1 MSSIGKVEK
10 WNDDR
15 GFGFIAPTGDG
26 DDVFVHVSAFDAAG
40 RRPVV
45 GDVVRYVVGRDG
57 RGRMQA
63 RNVAFVAGAGSA
75 RWGWRL
81 DLDPRMGVATGFLAL
96 LGVVW
101 LAGGFS
107 AAVMLLY
114 AVMSAV
120 AFGMYALDK
129 NAARQD
135 RWRIPESTLHLVA
148 LAGGWPGALLAHKR
162 LRHKTR
168 KPGFQMV
175 FRLTVL
181 INCGLLAWLVTSGE
195 SDALIEKIV
204 ALFA

>member
-1 MSSIGKVEK
+1 MTSTGKIEK

-15 GFGFIAPTGDG
+15 GFGFIAPTGGG
-26 DDVFVHVSAFDAAG
+26 DDVFVHVSAFDTGG

-45 GDVVRYVVGRDG
+45 GDVVRYAVGRDG

-63 RNVAFVAGAGSA
+63 RKVAFVAGAASA
-75 RWGWRL
+75 RSGRRF
-81 DLDPRMGVATGFLAL
+81 DLDARMAIAAGFLVL

-114 AVMSAV
+114 AAMSAV

-148 LAGGWPGALLAHKR
+148 MAGGWPGALLAQKF

-168 KPGFQMV
+168 KSGFQMV

-181 INCGLLAWLVTSGE
+181 INCGLLAWLVTSAE
-195 SDALIEKIV
+195 TDAVIAEILE
-204 ALFA
+204 LLG